1 MGNKRVY
8 INERVE
14 NLLNKMVYDFYK
26 NRNEQIK
33 KLQLVCKRFVFRS
46 KTSRK
51 VKVVC
56 GCNRIFHKIMTVVA
70 SKKKFLLKEAFCQ
83 LLKNLAKARQEEKK
97 HQEIELKAKQM
108 E

>member
-1 MGNKRVY
+1 MLGKKRVY

-14 NLLNKMVYDFYK
+14 NLLNKMMYDFYK
-26 NRNEQIK
+26 KRNEQIK

-56 GCNRIFHKIMTVVA
+56 GCNRIFHKMMPVVA
-70 SKKKFLLKEAFCQ
+70 SKKKFLLKEAFSQ
-83 LLKNLAKARQEEKK
+83 LLKNLVKAREEDKK
-97 HQEIELKAKQM
+97 RK
-108 E
+108 